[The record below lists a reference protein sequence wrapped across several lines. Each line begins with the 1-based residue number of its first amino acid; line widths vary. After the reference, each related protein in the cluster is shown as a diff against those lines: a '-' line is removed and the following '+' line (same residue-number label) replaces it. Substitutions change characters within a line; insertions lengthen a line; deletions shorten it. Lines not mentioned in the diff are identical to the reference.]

1 MIIKDSD
8 LSRHG
13 PDTGPPDLRSPDR
26 QRPFGKPLRLW
37 LGLTALSFISL
48 GGLLAFQESQSREQD
63 ILQAQATQML
73 VAKERRHQASLMVEQ
88 TLGVIA
94 SRHRD
99 YEHRLQRLLITT
111 MRSPSLGISHLSGRD
126 RSFVSTELLRQF
138 PDLRINPDWI
148 EIAQLPT
155 TLPPDWW
162 NQELNQRL
170 NAGMR
175 KAQFLRGRDAGLV
188 FAVPLGQEEDSPG
201 AVRLDRRQQP
211 APWALVHIDPK
222 MVAFL
227 VANELRQSLHAS
239 IEREESRYVWI
250 NEILDPAGGEGY
262 ARRLIH
268 PLLPDTEGKLL
279 STEYQDSSGRFPYR
293 TELEGVLK
301 GSGIYFDYRFPKRP
315 GAEQVDKTAYAALYP
330 PFQWIIASGV
340 YLDDI
345 SEAAFEAHEDL
356 MQKKHAL
363 ERWHFLIT
371 LVVTLM
377 LCLAF
382 GYAFLRQY
390 RERQLQMRQRMNQ
403 LEHELEQ
410 RGEDRLGSVM
420 RMIREERCPE
430 RSGEDLLA
438 ANLVSAIATRLGM
451 DRQEIATLE
460 RVAMLHDIGKLALP
474 DSLLR
479 PRDELHF
486 DQYHLLRRHVE
497 IGARMMEDALMA
509 PAEADLLR
517 ASQQHM
523 VNASRRRAP
532 LNTTADTSTQ
542 PSQFSQPSS
551 SFPSSGSTKD
561 EQASTDVAVTS
572 LAETSL
578 AASTLA
584 LVVQIIELVR
594 HTSVSEA
601 QALCDIEHRH
611 GHLPPELLQAAREV
625 LTEQPIPPAPTLH
638 RLCPQQV
645 ERDPNRWRDSHSG
658 CFTRALL
665 DAALEALARE
675 CQDAM
680 GQHITLC
687 HLRLSRM
694 GGARRDAG
702 DRQLAPL
709 DAQLGPHLNAC
720 FYPLRVFRVSEGN
733 FIVMGHQCRD
743 ISPAQ
748 KVTRRPEGN
757 QPLFEAPTNGTASPP
772 TADSLASLLSSL
784 EDTATLEV
792 TLLDL
797 SCAQTLKEWQLTLN
811 GHLAR
816 YPPSA

>member
-1 MIIKDSD
+1 MIKDSD

-13 PDTGPPDLRSPDR
+13 PDTGPPDLRSLDK

-37 LGLTALSFISL
+37 LGLTALSCLSL
-48 GGLLAFQESQSREQD
+48 GALLVFQESQSREQD

-73 VAKERRHQASLMVEQ
+73 VAKERRQQARLMVEQ
-88 TLGVIA
+88 TLGMIA

-148 EIAQLPT
+148 DIVQLPT
-155 TLPPDWW
+155 TLHPDWW

-175 KAQFLRGRDAGLV
+175 KPQFLRGTDAGLV
-188 FAVPLGQEEDSPG
+188 FAVPLGQEEGSPG

-250 NEILDPAGGEGY
+250 NEILDPTGGEDY

-268 PLLPDTEGKLL
+268 PLLPATEGKLL

-293 TELEGVLK
+293 TELEGVLN

-315 GAEQVDKTAYAALYP
+315 GAEQVDKIAYAALYP

-345 SEAAFEAHEDL
+345 SEAAFQAHEDL
-356 MQKKHAL
+356 MNKKHAL

-371 LVVTLM
+371 LLVTLM

-430 RSGEDLLA
+430 RSGEDFLA
-438 ANLVSAIATRLGM
+438 ANLVGAIATRLGM

-497 IGARMMEDALMA
+497 VGARMMEDALMA

-517 ASQQHM
+517 ASQQFM
-523 VNASRRRAP
+523 LGACSRLTPYANGNAA
-532 LNTTADTSTQ
+532 AI
-542 PSQFSQPSS
+542 SQPSETPPAMS
-551 SFPSSGSTKD
+551 PSAPPRAD
-561 EQASTDVAVTS
+561 IPQAEQTS
-572 LAETSL
+572 ADIAATSL

-584 LVVQIIELVR
+584 LVVQVIELVR
-594 HTSVSEA
+594 HTGVSEA
-601 QALCDIEHRH
+601 QALSEIEHRL
-611 GHLPPELLQAAREV
+611 GLMPPELLQAAREV
-625 LTEQPIPPAPTLH
+625 LTEQPIAPAPTLH

-665 DAALEALARE
+665 DTALEALARE

-687 HLRLSRM
+687 HLHLGSLKGSRR
-694 GGARRDAG
+694 GAA
-702 DRQLAPL
+702 DRHLAPL

-733 FIVMGHQCRD
+733 FIVIGHQCRD
-743 ISPAQ
+743 NSPAR

-757 QPLFEAPTNGTASPP
+757 EPLFEAPANGTASPP
-772 TADSLASLLSSL
+772 TLDSLTSLLSSL
-784 EDTATLEV
+784 EDTATLEI

-816 YPPSA
+816 YSPSA

>member
-1 MIIKDSD
+1 MIKDSD
-8 LSRHG
+8 LTRHG
-13 PDTGPPDLRSPDR
+13 PDTGPPDRRSSDR

-37 LGLTALSFISL
+37 LGLTALSCLSL
-48 GGLLAFQESQSREQD
+48 GGLLVFQESQSREQD

-73 VAKERRHQASLMVEQ
+73 VATERRQQASLMVEQ
-88 TLGVIA
+88 TLGMIA
-94 SRHRD
+94 SRHRN
-99 YEHRLQRLLITT
+99 YEHRLQSLLITT

-126 RSFVSTELLRQF
+126 RSFISTELLRQF
-138 PDLRINPDWI
+138 PDLRIDPDWI
-148 EIAQLPT
+148 DIVQLPT
-155 TLPPDWW
+155 TLHPEWW

-170 NAGMR
+170 NAGVR
-175 KAQFLRGRDAGLV
+175 KAQFLRGTDAGLV
-188 FAVPLGQEEDSPG
+188 FAVPLGQEEDSLG

-268 PLLPDTEGKLL
+268 PLLPSTEGKLL

-293 TELEGVLK
+293 TELEGVLN
-301 GSGIYFDYRFPKRP
+301 GSGIFFDYRFPKRP

-345 SEAAFEAHEDL
+345 SEAALKAHADL
-356 MQKKHAL
+356 MKKKHAL

-371 LVVTLM
+371 LLVTLM

-430 RSGEDLLA
+430 RSGEDYLA
-438 ANLVSAIATRLGM
+438 ANLVGAIATRLGM

-497 IGARMMEDALMA
+497 VGARMMEDALMA

-517 ASQQHM
+517 ASQQFM
-523 VNASRRRAP
+523 LGAP
-532 LNTTADTSTQ
+532 PHADI
-542 PSQFSQPSS
+542 SQA
-551 SFPSSGSTKD
+551 
-561 EQASTDVAVTS
+561 EQASHDIAATS
-572 LAETSL
+572 HGETSL
-578 AASTLA
+578 TASTLA

-594 HTSVSEA
+594 HTGVSEA
-601 QALCDIEHRH
+601 QALCDIKHRH

-645 ERDPNRWRDSHSG
+645 ERDPNRWRDNHSG

-665 DAALEALARE
+665 DAALEALSRE

-687 HLRLSRM
+687 HLRLSRKE
-694 GGARRDAG
+694 GARRDAG

-709 DAQLGPHLNAC
+709 DAKLGPHLNAC
-720 FYPLRVFRVSEGN
+720 FHPLRVFRVSEGN

-757 QPLFEAPTNGTASPP
+757 EPLFEAPANGTASPP

-784 EDTATLEV
+784 EDTATLEI

>member
-1 MIIKDSD
+1 MIKDSD

-13 PDTGPPDLRSPDR
+13 PDIGPPNPRLPDGL
-26 QRPFGKPLRLW
+26 RPFGKPLRLW
-37 LGLTALSFISL
+37 LGLTALSCFSL
-48 GGLLAFQESQSREQD
+48 GGLLVYLESQNRALD
-63 ILQAQATQML
+63 HLQAEATQML
-73 VAKERRHQASLMVEQ
+73 IVKERRQQASLMVEQ
-88 TLGVIA
+88 TLGMIA

-126 RSFVSTELLRQF
+126 RSFISTELMRQF

-148 EIAQLPT
+148 DIVQLPT
-155 TLPPDWW
+155 TLYPDWW
-162 NQELNQRL
+162 NQNLNHRL
-170 NAGMR
+170 NSGMH
-175 KAQFLRGRDAGLV
+175 KAQFMRGTDAGLV
-188 FAVPLGQEEDSPG
+188 FAVPLGREENSPG
-201 AVRLDRRQQP
+201 AVRLDRRNQP
-211 APWALVHIDPK
+211 TPWALVHIAPK

-250 NEILDPAGGEGY
+250 NEVLNPAGGDGY

-268 PLLPDTEGKLL
+268 PLLPATEGKLL

-293 TELEGVLK
+293 AELEGVLK
-301 GSGIYFDYRFPKRP
+301 GSGVYFDYRFPKRP
-315 GAEQVDKTAYAALYP
+315 GAEQVDKIAYAALYP

-340 YLDDI
+340 YQDEI
-345 SEAAFEAHEDL
+345 RESAFQAHEAL
-356 MQKKHAL
+356 MDKKHAL

-371 LVVTLM
+371 LIVTSM

-390 RERQLQMRQRMNQ
+390 RDRQFQMRQRMNH
-403 LEHELEQ
+403 LEHVLEQ

-430 RSGEDLLA
+430 RSGEDWLA

-479 PRDELHF
+479 PRNELHF
-486 DQYHLLRRHVE
+486 DQYHLLHRHVD

-517 ASQQHM
+517 ASQQFMLGACSRLAPHANS
-523 VNASRRRAP
+523 NADAS
-532 LNTTADTSTQ
+532 SK
-542 PSQFSQPSS
+542 PSQSS
-551 SFPSSGSTKD
+551 STLLAVDIPQT
-561 EQASTDVAVTS
+561 EQASTDTAATS
-572 LAETSL
+572 SADMSL

-584 LVVQIIELVR
+584 LVVQVIELVR
-594 HTSVSEA
+594 HTGVSEA
-601 QALCDIEHRH
+601 QALCDVEHRH
-611 GHLPPELLQAAREV
+611 GHLPSELLQAAREV
-625 LTEQPIPPAPTLH
+625 LTEQPIPPAHTLH
-638 RLCPQQV
+638 QLCPQQV
-645 ERDPNRWRDSHSG
+645 ERDPNRWRDSQSG

-687 HLRLSRM
+687 HLRLGGK
-694 GGARRDAG
+694 GGARRAANDK
-702 DRQLAPL
+702 QLALL

-733 FIVMGHQCRD
+733 FIVMGNQGRN
-743 ISPAQ
+743 ISPAH

-757 QPLFEAPTNGTASPP
+757 EPLFEAPANGTASPP

-784 EDTATLEV
+784 EVTATLEV

-816 YPPSA
+816 YPPST